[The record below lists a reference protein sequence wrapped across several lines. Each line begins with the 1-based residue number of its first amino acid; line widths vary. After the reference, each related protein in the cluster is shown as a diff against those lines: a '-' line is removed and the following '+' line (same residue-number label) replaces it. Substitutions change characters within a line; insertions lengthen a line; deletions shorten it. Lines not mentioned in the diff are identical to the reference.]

1 MNVSAVED
9 VLPEQGG
16 EPRTVE
22 LRLRAMT
29 PADVPQVHAIDVLSF
44 DLPWPERAFR
54 YEVEHNRNALCWVAE
69 ARDSLQPEAGWQ
81 LAAATVIWLVVD
93 EAHIGTIAVLP
104 EFRGLKIGK
113 KLLARVLLESIK
125 GGALSAQLEVRRGNL
140 VARAMY
146 ARFGFEEVGLRRRY
160 YRDNGEDAI
169 LMTLANLDA
178 ESLQHR
184 LEP

>member
-1 MNVSAVED
+1 MSAPAFGD
-9 VLPEQGG
+9 ILPEQGA
-16 EPRTVE
+16 PTRTVQ

-29 PADVPQVHAIDVLSF
+29 PADVAQVHAIDVLSF
-44 DLPWPERAFR
+44 GLPWPERAFR
-54 YEVEHNRNALCWVAE
+54 YEVEHNPHALCWVAE
-69 ARDSLQPEAGWQ
+69 AFDLNQPEAGWQ

-104 EFRGLKIGK
+104 AFRGLKIGQ
-113 KLLARVLLESIK
+113 KLLARALLESMQ
-125 GGALSAQLEVRRGNL
+125 GGALSALLEVRRGNH

-169 LMTLANLDA
+169 LMTLAKLDA
-178 ESLQHR
+178 DSLQHR

>member
-1 MNVSAVED
+1 MSVAALENLS
-9 VLPEQGG
+9 PEPG
-16 EPRTVE
+16 PRGAVE

-29 PADVPQVHAIDVLSF
+29 PADVPQVHVIDVLSF
-44 DLPWPERAFR
+44 SLPWPERAFR
-54 YEVEHNRNALCWVAE
+54 YEVEHNAHALCWVAE
-69 ARDSLQPEAGWQ
+69 AFDSNAPEAGWQ
-81 LAAATVIWLVVD
+81 LVAATVIWLVVD

-104 EFRGLKIGK
+104 AFRGLKIGQ
-113 KLLARVLLESIK
+113 KLLARTLLESMQ

-140 VARAMY
+140 VAQAMY

-160 YRDNGEDAI
+160 YRDNGEDAV

-178 ESLQHR
+178 ASLRQR